1 MDLSETGRARFR
13 QTCEPYNETSLA
25 RLTDAV
31 AESLGPGPHLD
42 YNAFLQAIEAEA
54 KRGCVKL
61 TATRKKLLQN
71 SLARRDEAAAPVIK
85 KAHKRGAAQP
95 DPLHGIRETTTDGT
109 SRLVEY
115 EPDPELRDTEQV
127 PLLEEGGVEAF
138 MQREVLPHAVDAWV
152 AEGSDRIGYEIN
164 FNRHFYKP
172 KPLRSL
178 EEIRADIDALEK
190 ETEGLLQ
197 QILVETDSR

>member
-1 MDLSETGRARFR
+1 
-13 QTCEPYNETSLA
+13 
-25 RLTDAV
+25 
-31 AESLGPGPHLD
+31 
-42 YNAFLQAIEAEA
+42 
-54 KRGCVKL
+54 
-61 TATRKKLLQN
+61 
-71 SLARRDEAAAPVIK
+71 
-85 KAHKRGAAQP
+85 
-95 DPLHGIRETTTDGT
+95 
-109 SRLVEY
+109 
-115 EPDPELRDTEQV
+115 
-127 PLLEEGGVEAF
+127 